1 MRVARAGYAPFVASG
16 EPRCRA
22 VRAWRALR
30 RTLLGRL
37 PDAEVQ
43 VDPGAPALPW
53 GQIGAYQAVSR
64 GGILLLISP
73 EPGHPSVRVKRS
85 A

>member
-1 MRVARAGYAPFVASG
+1 
-16 EPRCRA
+16 

-37 PDAEVQ
+37 PDPEVQ
-43 VDPGAPALPW
+43 VDPAAPALPW

-64 GGILLLISP
+64 GGILLLLAP
-73 EPGHPSVRVKRS
+73 EAAHPSLRVKRS